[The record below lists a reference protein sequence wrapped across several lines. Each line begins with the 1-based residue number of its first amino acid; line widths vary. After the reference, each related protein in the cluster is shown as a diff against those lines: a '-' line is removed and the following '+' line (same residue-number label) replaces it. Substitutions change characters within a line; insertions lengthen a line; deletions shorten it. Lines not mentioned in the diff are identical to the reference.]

1 MIGDAIFSEVGH
13 NEAMILTWT
22 IHVLLE
28 HVPVG
33 LLLASI
39 WNHPRDSISEFDR
52 WLNLF
57 PGVCRALREAMS
69 IMFLF
74 PHIDQQASVL
84 SVPWSTVDWVGETL
98 PSVAWCRLMTHLRS
112 LPIGSWLPSH

>member
-1 MIGDAIFSEVGH
+1 MIGDAIFSEVSH
-13 NEAMILTWT
+13 DEAMVLTRT
-22 IHVLLE
+22 IHNLLE

-74 PHIDQQASVL
+74 PHIDQQAGIL
-84 SVPWSTVDWVGETL
+84 SIPWSTVDRVGRTTC
-98 PSVAWCRLMTHLRS
+98 PRASCWSA
-112 LPIGSWLPSH
+112 PNP